1 MINASPDPQ
10 PPPLAHSQHGSLNGE
25 WQLFPAST
33 FSAAKRRCLLPVLRV
48 HTNTLDDCLS
58 LSLPGHLA
66 PGWLLDAGRGVR
78 GGVRCWGVGGNHK
91 ISGDCIWCCHIAGS
105 LISSWCHVI
114 ELLLWRSVP
123 LAVHY
128 SELCLISPRS
138 DSQRYLREHV
148 EHSLPAASVLVKPP
162 DVPPNDIP
170 PFYLFPRDRW
180 VTGSQRASKHE
191 SWKPAVICT
200 GGCALCHSPA
210 QTCRQCWK
218 RQVGQ
223 AALPGVKSSCRT
235 PCSSQIRELGI
246 TADYL
251 TDRIRSTPLK
261 VSQQWELY
269 HYRQARHLPSGRG
282 FKALIPLIQLYSHF
296 CESHWEDCFYYLY
309 YGWMLFQ
316 IPYKP
321 QLCAWSDSSV
331 VREVRVL
338 YRHDRLPQTCF
349 TTILLTVYFRFPWAT
364 PHHSFVLLFVFC
376 LISLFSCKSSWDTYQ
391 FVLAKW
397 FQHTPYF
404 KNSTPSL
411 L

>member
-1 MINASPDPQ
+1 MAAWMESDSYFL
-10 PPPLAHSQHGSLNGE
+10 PPLS
-25 WQLFPAST
+25 
-33 FSAAKRRCLLPVLRV
+33 LLPSADACCKC
-48 HTNTLDDCLS
+48 TPTPPTTAS
-58 LSLPGHLA
+58 LSLLA
-66 PGWLLDAGRGVR
+66 RAFSTWLIAACREAVR
-78 GGVRCWGVGGNHK
+78 GGARCWGVEGNHK

-105 LISSWCHVI
+105 LISSWCRAI

-128 SELCLISPRS
+128 SKLCLISSRS

-148 EHSLPAASVLVKPP
+148 EHSLPAARVCKAP
-162 DVPPNDIP
+162 DVLPNDIP
-170 PFYLFPRDRW
+170 PLYLFPRDRW
-180 VTGSQRASKHE
+180 VTGSQRPGKHG
-191 SWKPAVICT
+191 SSV
-200 GGCALCHSPA
+200 S
-210 QTCRQCWK
+210 QTCRQGWK
-218 RQVGQ
+218 RQVGH
-223 AALPGVKSSCRT
+223 ATLPGVKSSCRT

-321 QLCAWSDSSV
+321 QFCAWRDSSV
-331 VREVRVL
+331 VRKVL
-338 YRHDRLPQTCF
+338 YGRDRLPQTCF
-349 TTILLTVYFRFPWAT
+349 TTILPSIAYSCCYL
-364 PHHSFVLLFVFC
+364 SFA
-376 LISLFSCKSSWDTYQ
+376 WY
-391 FVLAKW
+391 
-397 FQHTPYF
+397 PYF
-404 KNSTPSL
+404 HANPHGIPISSY
-411 L
+411 

>member
-10 PPPLAHSQHGSLNGE
+10 PPQLARSQHGSLNGE

-33 FSAAKRRCLLPVLRV
+33 FSAAKRRCLLPVLQV

-58 LSLPGHLA
+58 LLA
-66 PGWLLDAGRGVR
+66 RAFSTWLIAACREGVR

-180 VTGSQRASKHE
+180 VTGSQRAGKHG
-191 SWKPAVICT
+191 SWKPVVICT

-218 RQVGQ
+218 EAGWPRCASWREVILPDTVLQSDKRAGDYSRLSDRQDQKHPIESVPTVR
-223 AALPGVKSSCRT
+223 ALPLQT
-235 PCSSQIRELGI
+235 SQ
-246 TADYL
+246 A
-251 TDRIRSTPLK
+251 S
-261 VSQQWELY
+261 
-269 HYRQARHLPSGRG
+269 
-282 FKALIPLIQLYSHF
+282 ALR
-296 CESHWEDCFYYLY
+296 
-309 YGWMLFQ
+309 
-316 IPYKP
+316 K
-321 QLCAWSDSSV
+321 
-331 VREVRVL
+331 
-338 YRHDRLPQTCF
+338 RL
-349 TTILLTVYFRFPWAT
+349 
-364 PHHSFVLLFVFC
+364 
-376 LISLFSCKSSWDTYQ
+376 
-391 FVLAKW
+391 
-397 FQHTPYF
+397 
-404 KNSTPSL
+404 
-411 L
+411 